1 MKEFEELQR
10 LWQKGP
16 SRDPIDFDA
25 LMRRIDAGKRGLAT
39 QSGWNVLA
47 FLLALILLVFIWVN
61 GEFFTWTSHVALLLI
76 TTCLFYAM
84 GIQYKSFREL
94 HSGLAA
100 EFLDRPSE
108 YIAYLKRFRERSYR
122 RHTRNF
128 RIYGFCFAFAMAL
141 FSLELY
147 FVVSIGLFIALVL
160 FVVVWF
166 LISYFVFAKS
176 YLENESRKIR
186 ALIADLERIQRQME

>member
-1 MKEFEELQR
+1 
-10 LWQKGP
+10 
-16 SRDPIDFDA
+16 
-25 LMRRIDAGKRGLAT
+25 
-39 QSGWNVLA
+39 
-47 FLLALILLVFIWVN
+47 
-61 GEFFTWTSHVALLLI
+61 
-76 TTCLFYAM
+76 
-84 GIQYKSFREL
+84 
-94 HSGLAA
+94 
-100 EFLDRPSE
+100 
-108 YIAYLKRFRERSYR
+108 
-122 RHTRNF
+122 
-128 RIYGFCFAFAMAL
+128 MAL